1 MAADPIATG
10 YALLYNT
17 LTADATFMALVSGV
31 YQEIAP
37 AQVTTDYCLLINQ
50 SGTDVL
56 SGVATRIMTTLL
68 YQVKIVGPATD
79 SANLNAAFA
88 RADALLQPNGQPL
101 RNSGG
106 TLACYREQTM
116 TIGELD
122 NSVLWRNKIG
132 IYRIEV

>member
-10 YALLYNT
+10 YALLYDT
-17 LTADATFMALVSGV
+17 LTADATFMALVTGV
-31 YQEIAP
+31 YQELAP
-37 AQVTTDYCLLINQ
+37 VAATPDYCLLISQ

-68 YQVKIVGPATD
+68 YQVKIIGPATD
-79 SANLNAAFA
+79 SVNLNNAFA

-116 TIGELD
+116 TVGELV
-122 NSVLWRNKIG
+122 NGVLWRNKIG